1 MWFILFAVF
10 TFKLMCIFI
19 FVIYCVATFLLVMY
33 NAQTEELRR
42 CIVPQDTNLDV
53 EFPTGSRESVDDK
66 LEVLTEKLT
75 EKERVLQKSQCE
87 IKNAEKALTDLENK
101 TSSCQDRYRSLM
113 IELKKDIRE
122 TEDEVRTLQN
132 QISNLSIRREALRSE
147 VLKQQEDYQK
157 MLSGFSKELESKKTL
172 FCTLLRNI
180 LFCLKI
186 DFHYFN
192 WRFQSIA
199 SGIEKSRHH
208 RVSCFS
214 LP

>member
-19 FVIYCVATFLLVMY
+19 FVIYCVVTFLLVM
-33 NAQTEELRR
+33 
-42 CIVPQDTNLDV
+42 
-53 EFPTGSRESVDDK
+53 SRESVDDK

-101 TSSCQDRYRSLM
+101 TSSCRDRYRSLM

-147 VLKQQEDYQK
+147 ALKQQEDYQK

-172 FCTLLRNI
+172 F
-180 LFCLKI
+180 
-186 DFHYFN
+186 
-192 WRFQSIA
+192 S

>member
-1 MWFILFAVF
+1 MWFILFAIF

-19 FVIYCVATFLLVMY
+19 FVIYCVVTFLLVMY

-53 EFPTGSRESVDDK
+53 EFPT
-66 LEVLTEKLT
+66 
-75 EKERVLQKSQCE
+75 
-87 IKNAEKALTDLENK
+87 
-101 TSSCQDRYRSLM
+101 
-113 IELKKDIRE
+113 
-122 TEDEVRTLQN
+122 EVRTLQN

-186 DFHYFN
+186 DFNYFN
-192 WRFQSIA
+192 LALSIYSFWYREIKTPSRELFQFTMKNFID
-199 SGIEKSRHH
+199 
-208 RVSCFS
+208 FS
-214 LP
+214 VYIIIIFNQMFAVLPFILKNKN

>member
-19 FVIYCVATFLLVMY
+19 FVIYCVATFLLVM
-33 NAQTEELRR
+33 
-42 CIVPQDTNLDV
+42 
-53 EFPTGSRESVDDK
+53 SRESVDDK